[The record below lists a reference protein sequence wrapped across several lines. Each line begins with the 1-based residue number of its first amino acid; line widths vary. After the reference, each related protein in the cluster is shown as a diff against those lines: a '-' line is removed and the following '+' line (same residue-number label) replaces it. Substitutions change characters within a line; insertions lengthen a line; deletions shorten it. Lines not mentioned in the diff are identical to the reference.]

1 MIQTVEKIYAIYPN
15 GTESGAYV
23 WANTY
28 KVVYTDNSEF
38 SVPHDEANRH
48 YQEILEWVAEGNT
61 ITDNGG
67 GE

>member
-1 MIQTVEKIYAIYPN
+1 MNAEGTANIQAGYKITWSDNDNKTFVPLN
-15 GTESGAYV
+15 G
-23 WANTY
+23 
-28 KVVYTDNSEF
+28 
-38 SVPHDEANRH
+38 EANRH

>member
-1 MIQTVEKIYAIYPN
+1 MIDTVEKIYIENYFI
-15 GTESGAYV
+15 
-23 WANTY
+23 Y
-28 KVVYTDNSEF
+28 KVVSTDGTEW
-38 SVPHDEANRH
+38 SVPHETANRH

>member
-1 MIQTVEKIYAIYPN
+1 MISTVEKKYNEDSTFNYEVN
-15 GTESGAYV
+15 YQDGTI
-23 WANTY
+23 WT
-28 KVVYTDNSEF
+28 
-38 SVPHDEANRH
+38 VPHDEANRH

>member
-1 MIQTVEKIYAIYPN
+1 MIISVEKKYDDMF
-15 GTESGAYV
+15 SSSFV
-23 WANTY
+23 Y
-28 KVVYTDNSEF
+28 KVTFSDNKVVF
-38 SVPHDEANRH
+38 VPHNEANRH

>member
-1 MIQTVEKIYAIYPN
+1 MENIDTVTLDYSPITEQPN
-15 GTESGAYV
+15 CYIVRFT
-23 WANTY
+23 
-28 KVVYTDNSEF
+28 NSEKGLV
-38 SVPHDEANRH
+38 VPLDESNRH

>member
-1 MIQTVEKIYAIYPN
+1 MIQAVEKTYDMNNNPN
-15 GTESGAYV
+15 GYRVTFTDGTISG
-23 WANTY
+23 
-28 KVVYTDNSEF
+28 
-38 SVPHDEANRH
+38 VPHDTANRH

>member
-1 MIQTVEKIYAIYPN
+1 MIQTVEKSYNTMNEFTSYKLTYDN
-15 GTESGAYV
+15 GEIWFVPLDEG
-23 WANTY
+23 
-28 KVVYTDNSEF
+28 NSK
-38 SVPHDEANRH
+38 

>member
-1 MIQTVEKIYAIYPN
+1 MIITVEQ
-15 GTESGAYV
+15 
-23 WANTY
+23 TY
-28 KVVYTDNSEF
+28 KDGQSSNLKLTYDDGTILY
-38 SVPHDEANRH
+38 VPKDEANRH

>member
-1 MIQTVEKIYAIYPN
+1 MISTVEKKYNADSTFNYEINYQD
-15 GTESGAYV
+15 GTV
-23 WANTY
+23 WT
-28 KVVYTDNSEF
+28 
-38 SVPHDEANRH
+38 VPHNEENRH